1 MINDDLAILAKS
13 IATDAHRGQKDKG
26 GADYITHPVRVA
38 NGCVTNEE
46 KIVALLHDVLE
57 DTDINE
63 EYLIKMGFPGFIVDA
78 IKSVTRKSGEHYE
91 DFIERCSL
99 DPIGIKVKLEDLRD
113 NMDVSRLKNLNEKD
127 FERLKKY
134 HKAYW
139 YLKSK
144 L

>member
-1 MINDDLAILAKS
+1 MINDDLAILALS

-26 GADYITHPVRVA
+26 GADYITHPIRVA

-63 EYLIKMGFPGFIVDA
+63 EYLIKMGFPGFIIDA
-78 IKSVTRKSGEHYE
+78 IKSVTRKRGEHYE

-99 DPIGIKVKLEDLRD
+99 DAIGIKVKLEDLRD

>member
-1 MINDDLAILAKS
+1 MVNDDLAILALS

-26 GADYITHPVRVA
+26 GADYITHPIRVA

-63 EYLIKMGFPGFIVDA
+63 EYLIKKGFPSFIIDA
-78 IKSVTRKSGEHYE
+78 IKSVTRKNGELYE

-99 DPIGIKVKLEDLRD
+99 DAIGMKVKMEDLRD

>member
-1 MINDDLAILAKS
+1 MINDDLAILALR
-13 IATDAHRGQKDKG
+13 IATDAHKGQRDKG
-26 GADYITHPVRVA
+26 GADYIFHPIRVA

-46 KIVALLHDVLE
+46 KIVAFLHDVIE
-57 DTDINE
+57 DAGISE
-63 EYLIKMGFPGFIVDA
+63 EFLIEKGFPGFIVDA
-78 IKSVTRKSGEHYE
+78 IRSVTRKKGELYD

-99 DPIGIKVKLEDLRD
+99 NRIGIKVKLEDLRD
-113 NMDVSRLKNLNEKD
+113 NMDVSRLKKLDEKD

-139 YLKSK
+139 HLKSK

>member
-1 MINDDLAILAKS
+1 MINDDLAILALS
-13 IATDAHRGQKDKG
+13 IATDAHKGQKDKG
-26 GADYITHPVRVA
+26 GEDYIYHPIRVA
-38 NGCVTNEE
+38 NSCVTNEE

-63 EYLIKMGFPGFIVDA
+63 EYLINKGFPGFILDA
-78 IKSVTRKSGEHYE
+78 IKSVTMKSGEHYE
-91 DFIERCSL
+91 DFIERCSHNQV
-99 DPIGIKVKLEDLRD
+99 GIKVKLEDLRD
-113 NMDVSRLKNLNEKD
+113 NMDVTRLKKLDEKD